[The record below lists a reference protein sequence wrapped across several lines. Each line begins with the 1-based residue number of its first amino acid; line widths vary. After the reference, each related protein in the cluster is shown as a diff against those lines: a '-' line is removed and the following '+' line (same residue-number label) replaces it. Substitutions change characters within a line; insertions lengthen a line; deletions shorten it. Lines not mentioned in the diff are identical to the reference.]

1 MFPTLAATTFAATLA
16 THASIPTVETHASI
30 PTVEI
35 APNVHLPFL
44 TMGDVL
50 DDAAVQVVRLV
61 RLRDVLPRVQ
71 ARGGGR
77 AAVLRRDLE
86 CSGTAVNLTRTPH
99 ASCAVPERSAFTFAR
114 DCLRVAALAEIT
126 SELAEISEID
136 LLRGA

>member
-16 THASIPTVETHASI
+16 THASIPTVETQASI

-44 TMGDVL
+44 TMGGVRVPNVL

-61 RLRDVLPRVQ
+61 RLRDVLPWLQ

-77 AAVLRRDLE
+77 AAVLRR
-86 CSGTAVNLTRTPH
+86 AV
-99 ASCAVPERSAFTFAR
+99 V
-114 DCLRVAALAEIT
+114 
-126 SELAEISEID
+126 
-136 LLRGA
+136 